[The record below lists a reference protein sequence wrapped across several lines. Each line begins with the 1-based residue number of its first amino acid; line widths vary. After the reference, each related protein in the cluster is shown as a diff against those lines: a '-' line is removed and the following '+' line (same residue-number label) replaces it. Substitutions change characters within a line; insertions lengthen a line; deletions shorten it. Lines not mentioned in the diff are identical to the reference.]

1 MLRRFAIILICLVGC
16 AESSQETVELGSKKI
31 EDKLLLSE
39 ISNSIEYVIL
49 DKDSEAVIYGVD
61 KLIYENERFFILDN
75 SYTETIAVF
84 SDSGKHLFS
93 LGIGLGGPDE
103 FVEISD
109 FDYDP
114 VSREIFVFSAAQR
127 KIFVFDE
134 NGSPIRSY
142 RIPRSLI
149 VHAIGYLGK
158 NRFAF
163 FRDMIEES
171 KQDLPSQLFTY
182 DFDTEEVIDQSIPLS
197 KGALVLSQDYPLVR
211 SGKEMFASK
220 IYGSGIYSI
229 SAEGQ
234 IKEALTFGHVSNL
247 NFRED
252 IVDDDSYRKAI
263 GEENG
268 MLYMGYWSGNTKNH
282 LFLIKKDQRPILRWK
297 SNSVDVL
304 TKSIQNDLDYPI
316 FSNYKYLNDKVL
328 VAVLDEEAIGLLQGI
343 PEGNTFLR
351 KLKPEGEY
359 LSPIIAKIKLKQE

>member
-1 MLRRFAIILICLVGC
+1 
-16 AESSQETVELGSKKI
+16 
-31 EDKLLLSE
+31 
-39 ISNSIEYVIL
+39 
-49 DKDSEAVIYGVD
+49 
-61 KLIYENERFFILDN
+61 
-75 SYTETIAVF
+75 
-84 SDSGKHLFS
+84 
-93 LGIGLGGPDE
+93 
-103 FVEISD
+103 
-109 FDYDP
+109 
-114 VSREIFVFSAAQR
+114 
-127 KIFVFDE
+127 
-134 NGSPIRSY
+134 
-142 RIPRSLI
+142 
-149 VHAIGYLGK
+149 
-158 NRFAF
+158 
-163 FRDMIEES
+163 
-171 KQDLPSQLFTY
+171 
-182 DFDTEEVIDQSIPLS
+182 LS

-304 TKSIQNDLDYPI
+304 TKSIQNDLDFPI

-328 VAVLDEEAIGLLQGI
+328 VAVLDDEAIGLLQGI

-359 LSPIIAKIKLKQE
+359 LSPIIAKIKLKLE